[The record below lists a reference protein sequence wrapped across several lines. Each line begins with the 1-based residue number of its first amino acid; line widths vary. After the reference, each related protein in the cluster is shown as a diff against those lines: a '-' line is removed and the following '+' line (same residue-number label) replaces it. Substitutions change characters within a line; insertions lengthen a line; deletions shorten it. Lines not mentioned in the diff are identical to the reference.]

1 MPADRRV
8 DDDIAGARELTADEL
23 VQVLGVTASAVRVHE
38 SVRDRVARDHPVQRL
53 GADQGVG
60 EAVEIGSGG
69 CGGGGRHAPEPIAAP
84 FPRTMRQTGDMTSSA
99 LEALLARVT
108 DSALLDDP
116 TAENGLVY
124 GRANIDAAG
133 TVVNVNIDPELED
146 RDDEDVDHDELIAA
160 LSRILGIA
168 ESRWRAIVD
177 EVASDIEDAVGDE
190 PVAEQIDI
198 RDDLEA
204 ASVVVFADAVLLAFD
219 APKQFPDSRILVQL
233 DEDLEIDG
241 VEMRDRDDIETVEF
255 DTLDELLDHIS
266 GPEED

>member
-1 MPADRRV
+1 
-8 DDDIAGARELTADEL
+8 
-23 VQVLGVTASAVRVHE
+23 
-38 SVRDRVARDHPVQRL
+38 
-53 GADQGVG
+53 
-60 EAVEIGSGG
+60 
-69 CGGGGRHAPEPIAAP
+69 
-84 FPRTMRQTGDMTSSA
+84 MRQTESMTSSA
-99 LEALLARVT
+99 LETLLARIS
-108 DSALLDDP
+108 DSALLEDP

-133 TVVNVNIDPELED
+133 TVVNVNVDPELDE
-146 RDDEDVDHDELIAA
+146 RDDEDLDLDELLAA

-177 EVASDIEDAVGDE
+177 EVAGDIEDAVDDE

-204 ASVVVFADAVLLAFD
+204 TSVVVFADAVLLAFS
-219 APKQFPDSRILVQL
+219 APRQFPDSRILVQL

-241 VEMRDRDDIETVEF
+241 VEMRDKDDIETVEF

-266 GPEED
+266 GPDED